1 MASILYP
8 VEDKGIVSRAGRAY
22 GRTMDWLSAHPLFFT
37 SVFFITVSLAFAV
50 TAVFTMS
57 FAR

>member
-8 VEDKGIVSRAGRAY
+8 VEDKGIISRAGRAY
-22 GRTMDWLSAHPLFFT
+22 GRTMDWLSEHTLFFA
-37 SVFFITVSLAFAV
+37 SVFFVTVSMAFAV